1 MNSEISDIV
10 CQIEN
15 KLKRKKDLKDRLAS
29 RTSKF
34 TICFEYC
41 KEGQAGIEELE
52 INEVTGNNFFNQEI
66 KNIENIV
73 ILMVQNS

>member
-1 MNSEISDIV
+1 MKSETSDIV

-15 KLKRKKDLKDRLAS
+15 KLKRKKDLKDKLAS

-41 KEGQAGIEELE
+41 KGGQAGIEELE
-52 INEVTGNNFFNQEI
+52 ISEVVGNNFFNQEI
-66 KNIENIV
+66 KNIETRA
-73 ILMVQNS
+73 ILMVKNS